1 MNCGALRPVRRTVAP
16 VTVGVAKRA
25 GFIAMAALA
34 AGLVGIAA
42 APTTDTLRLNA
53 SHAFLVSLV
62 ATNQHNGNVQGP
74 GLAIPQN
81 DLFGYFSLPT
91 LTGQPTNP
99 EVFVKILDGRPI
111 NGQFWVFYGHLTDL
125 IYDLTVT
132 EEATG
137 HVKTYHK
144 DAGNSAGGF
153 DTSGFA
159 ATATPAATAAPT
171 PTPTPSASTTWIV
184 NVGQGSNSFKDAQSG
199 NSFTSIHVGDTVQ
212 WVFVSVMQHT
222 ATSGVC
228 VNNGG
233 IYDEDVCTA
242 DGTFDSG
249 LMGSPSTFSFQFT
262 TAGSYRY
269 YCDVHKGGMTGT
281 VLVLP

>member
-1 MNCGALRPVRRTVAP
+1 
-16 VTVGVAKRA
+16 VTVRVAKRA

-34 AGLVGIAA
+34 AGLVGVAA

-53 SHAFLVSLV
+53 SHAFLVTLV
-62 ATNQHNGNVQGP
+62 ATNQHNGNVQGA

-144 DAGNSAGGF
+144 AAGNSAGGF

-159 ATATPAATAAPT
+159 ATATPSAAT
-171 PTPTPSASTTWIV
+171 PTPTPSASATIEVSLARYAYTPGSASPI
-184 NVGQGSNSFKDAQSG
+184 NVTAG
-199 NSFTSIHVGDTVQ
+199 
-212 WVFVSVMQHT
+212 T
-222 ATSGVC
+222 ATTLHFTAEDTAHGFSGIPALSIT
-228 VNNGG
+228 GSDRIAPAIPPG
-233 IYDEDVCTA
+233 D
-242 DGTFDSG
+242 DGYGNLTP
-249 LMGSPSTFSFQFT
+249 GSPAVDYTVTFTAPFSAQGQTFNFYCSVGGLQGCGPGHST
-262 TAGSYRY
+262 
-269 YCDVHKGGMTGT
+269 MTGT
-281 VLVLP
+281 LKVN